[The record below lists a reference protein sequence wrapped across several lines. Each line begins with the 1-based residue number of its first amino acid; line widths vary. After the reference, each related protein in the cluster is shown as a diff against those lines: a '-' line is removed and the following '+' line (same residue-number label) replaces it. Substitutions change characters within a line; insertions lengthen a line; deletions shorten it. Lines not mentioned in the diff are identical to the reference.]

1 MKNLSFLAILATI
14 LLTGC
19 QQTEDLENTHEELL
33 VSIKASIENTA
44 SSRYA
49 SDNKNG
55 TPNSLKFVSG
65 DKIGLFME
73 DSEVSIWTK
82 TESGWEHAPN
92 IYWPNKSETKRYFY
106 AFYPYPTNTETTTIS
121 KSSVPMPSLKNQSG
135 TIESLSACD
144 FMVATAQQAYTDNNG
159 TVLFEEGN
167 SFKHINSLIA
177 ITILKESDL
186 ENSTINSIS
195 FGASNIAST
204 TTYSFTNTESPVS
217 INKTEE
223 LNLLES
229 SELGISMA
237 EQESNETLYFILN
250 SGIDLS
256 ETTFRINYTTGTK
269 SYTATKTDLGRVILE
284 SGNRYNFN
292 LNITDGVVSITG
304 GEIEAWG
311 EGNDMDDIIINNP
324 QESPNNENS

>member
-1 MKNLSFLAILATI
+1 M
-14 LLTGC
+14 
-19 QQTEDLENTHEELL
+19 Q
-33 VSIKASIENTA
+33 
-44 SSRYA
+44 
-49 SDNKNG
+49 
-55 TPNSLKFVSG
+55 
-65 DKIGLFME
+65 
-73 DSEVSIWTK
+73 
-82 TESGWEHAPN
+82 
-92 IYWPNKSETKRYFY
+92 
-106 AFYPYPTNTETTTIS
+106 
-121 KSSVPMPSLKNQSG
+121 SLKNQCG
-135 TIESLSACD
+135 TIERLSACD

-159 TVLFEEGN
+159 TVLFEEN
-167 SFKHINSLIA
+167 SSFKHINSLVA
-177 ITILKESDL
+177 VTILKESDL

-195 FGASNIAST
+195 FEANNIASA

-237 EQESNETLYFILN
+237 EQESNMTLYFILN

-269 SYTATKTDLGRVILE
+269 SYTATKTNLGSATLK

-304 GEIEAWG
+304 GEIEEWG
-311 EGNDMDDIIINNP
+311 EGNDMADIIINNP

>member
-49 SDNKNG
+49 SDNENG

-92 IYWPNKSETKRYFY
+92 IYWPNKSETDRNFY
-106 AFYPYPTNTETTTIS
+106 AFYPYPTNTQTTTLS

-135 TIESLSACD
+135 TIASLSACD
-144 FMVATAQQAYTDNNG
+144 FMVATALQAYTDKNG
-159 TVLFEEGN
+159 TVLFEGNN
-167 SFKHINSLIA
+167 SFKHINSLIS

-195 FGASNIAST
+195 FEASNIASS
-204 TTYSFTNTESPVS
+204 TTYSFTNTESPVTL
-217 INKTEE
+217 NETESQD
-223 LNLLES
+223 LLTS
-229 SELGISMA
+229 SDLGVSMA
-237 EQESNETLYFILN
+237 EEESNKTLYFILN
-250 SGIDLS
+250 SGINLS
-256 ETTFRINYTTGTK
+256 EITFSIKYTTATK
-269 SYTATKTDLGRVILE
+269 NYTATKAGLGNGTLA

-304 GEIEAWG
+304 GEIEEWG
-311 EGNDMDDIIINNP
+311 EGSDMDDIIINNP
-324 QESPNNENS
+324 QEITSNENS

>member
-49 SDNKNG
+49 SDNENG
-55 TPNSLKFVSG
+55 TPNSLKFISG

-82 TESGWEHAPN
+82 NGNEWEHAPN
-92 IYWPNKSETKRYFY
+92 IYWPNKSETKRNFY

-121 KSSVPMPSLKNQSG
+121 KSSVPMPSLNDQKG
-135 TIESLSACD
+135 TIESLSTCD

-159 TVLFEEGN
+159 TVLFEGN
-167 SFKHINSLIA
+167 YSFKHINSLVA

-195 FGASNIAST
+195 FEASNIASA
-204 TTYSFTNTESPVS
+204 TTYSFTNTESPIS
-217 INKTEE
+217 INETEE
-223 LNLLES
+223 PDFLQFNDLNL
-229 SELGISMA
+229 SMA
-237 EQESNETLYFILN
+237 NETSNKSLYFILN

-256 ETTFRINYTTGTK
+256 ATTFRINYTTGTK
-269 SYTATKTDLGRVILE
+269 SYTATKTDLGRVTLE

-304 GEIEAWG
+304 GEIEEWG